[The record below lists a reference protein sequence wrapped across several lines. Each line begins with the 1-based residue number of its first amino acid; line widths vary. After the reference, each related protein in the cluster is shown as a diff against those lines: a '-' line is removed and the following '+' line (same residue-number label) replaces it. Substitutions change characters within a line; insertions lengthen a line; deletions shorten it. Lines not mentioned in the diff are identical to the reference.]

1 MQAPTNPL
9 PPKGIANES
18 MRISYKLGLIAS
30 LVVRLVGLLLVFA
43 SQKVVHNVQNEMA
56 EFVVPLRE
64 EIKDCL

>member
-1 MQAPTNPL
+1 
-9 PPKGIANES
+9 